1 MREVFTIVANPNGEK
16 DRWVKVGVAFDSD
29 KGTSVILNALPVN
42 GKLFIKT
49 AAKESK
55 ADNS

>member
-42 GKLFIKT
+42 GKLFIKQP
-49 AAKESK
+49 
-55 ADNS
+55 NSTDSH